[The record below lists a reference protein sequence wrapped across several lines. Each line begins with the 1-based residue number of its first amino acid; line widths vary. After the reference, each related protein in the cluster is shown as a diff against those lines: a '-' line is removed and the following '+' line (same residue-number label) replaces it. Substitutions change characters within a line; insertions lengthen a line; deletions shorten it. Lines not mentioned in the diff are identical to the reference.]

1 MVKKVRTIELPLVED
16 IAPAVLFL
24 TMKLW
29 KRNSSLFKG

>member
-24 TMKLW
+24 T